1 MLPLGLGSLT
11 RAVCNRARRGLYAG
25 RLVRFG
31 NQISED
37 GGNKSRRNWK
47 PNAHNKRLYSALLDK
62 MVRLRVTTA
71 ALRDIDKAGG
81 IDAYILNTPDK
92 KLQSDVAMDLRAR
105 MLSAMARQTAP
116 PRGLQTLL
124 PRAAAAAAEAAT
136 PAP

>member
-25 RLVRFG
+25 RIVRFG

-37 GGNKSRRNWK
+37 GGNKSRRSWK
-47 PNAHNKRLYSALLDK
+47 PNAHNKRLYSAILDR
-62 MVRLRVTTA
+62 MIRLRVTTA

-81 IDAYILNTPDK
+81 IDAYILSTPDK
-92 KLQSDVAMDLRAR
+92 KLQSDVAMELRAQ
-105 MLSAMARQTAP
+105 MLSAMARQAAP

-124 PRAAAAAAEAAT
+124 PRAAAAAAEAAQ